1 MHRKILIL
9 VFSILMSIP
18 LAAATP
24 SADNVIDAAM
34 NAAGGW
40 DAFEAIGVLK
50 MTIVET
56 SGTDGKKRTTTA
68 YVDTGLENS
77 RMELPHDVIIVQT
90 GNTGW
95 ATIGGKLDDRQQTPR
110 MAAAT
115 CRQQLFPLLL
125 PFSLKYTGLNFS
137 SPVEKNHQG
146 RKMLESTMTVPNLFF
161 QSPLIAR
168 QWQLYFPLKATG
180 SLIARYLPPKEF
192 LSVHKEGAQ
201 YEISKRTRVGSIM
214 LPSEVTV
221 RAIDTS
227 GKIVPK
233 SMSYSVKYE
242 ILEDPDRGL
251 FLSPEALKKLEEGD
265 PLDS

>member
-1 MHRKILIL
+1 MHRKILLLI
-9 VFSILMSIP
+9 FSILMSIP
-18 LAAATP
+18 LSAATP
-24 SADNVIDAAM
+24 AADDVIHAAM
-34 NAAGGW
+34 DAAGGW

-56 SGTDGKKRTTTA
+56 SGTDGKKSTTTA
-68 YVDTGLENS
+68 YIDTSLENS
-77 RMELPHDVIIVQT
+77 RMELSSNVVIVRN
-90 GNTGW
+90 GDTGW
-95 ATIGGKLDDRQQTPR
+95 ATIGGKLDERRQTPR

-125 PFSLKYTGLNFS
+125 PFSLKYKGLNLS
-137 SPVEKNHQG
+137 SPVEKIHQG

-168 QWQLYFPLKATG
+168 QWQLFFPLKATG
-180 SLIARYLPPKEF
+180 TLIARYLPPKEF

-201 YEISKRTRVGSIM
+201 YEISKRTRVGSVM

-221 RAIDTS
+221 HAVDTS

-233 SMSYSVKYE
+233 SMSYSIEYE
-242 ILEDPDRGL
+242 ILQDPDRGL